1 MMEHHH
7 AGRDSSITMQ
17 FIGIPVPVERSPPN
31 PSEVGLGPGVPQ
43 PRPLWAG
50 DWAPGLAPTPET
62 EPWGRSWGVQGAWA
76 PVTEGT
82 DDESRLDT
90 YPGPAAG

>member
-1 MMEHHH
+1 MLA
-7 AGRDSSITMQ
+7 AGLREELFKGHTWIQCAFS
-17 FIGIPVPVERSPPN
+17 
-31 PSEVGLGPGVPQ
+31 Q

-50 DWAPGLAPTPET
+50 GWAPGLAPTPET